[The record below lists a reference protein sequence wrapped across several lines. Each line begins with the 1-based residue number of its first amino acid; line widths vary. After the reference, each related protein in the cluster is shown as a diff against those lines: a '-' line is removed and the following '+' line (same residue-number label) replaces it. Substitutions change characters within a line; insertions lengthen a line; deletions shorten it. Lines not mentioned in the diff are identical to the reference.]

1 MAHLTKGGVAKIAS
15 SVLRLCLEKP
25 VLENYGMAVYISLDL
40 SGIRQPVAMPHTV
53 SSARVIN
60 SCIKKDNTSLI

>member
-25 VLENYGMAVYISLDL
+25 VLENYGMAVYIFLKNMQ
-40 SGIRQPVAMPHTV
+40 I
-53 SSARVIN
+53 
-60 SCIKKDNTSLI
+60 LISWFILYITAFLAI